1 MKLSAKAHN
10 EADVIGVKVG
20 VSKKFNWINVLA
32 IIAII
37 IVVNYEVWQ
46 GDNHNQFKQII
57 I

>member
-32 IIAII
+32 IIANI